1 MPLFSAQA
9 YGGRVIGNRAP
20 ITARYGVMNANI
32 WFSLVKGGPGSLIR
46 AGWGSASSSF
56 YGWGRSV
63 GWPNKGAHGAVRAR
77 TTMVTG
83 HPLREVVAESANL

>member
-1 MPLFSAQA
+1 
-9 YGGRVIGNRAP
+9 
-20 ITARYGVMNANI
+20 MNANFTRLVSNVAI